1 MKKYRDWKKV
11 HNLSYLA
18 FLLVSIH
25 AMMIVADFR
34 FNTMEILAFAM
45 AVTVIAIFIQKFIQK
60 RSASEQEGTWT
71 LVAFTGLVRLLK
83 RPDRE

>member
-1 MKKYRDWKKV
+1 MMK
-11 HNLSYLA
+11 
-18 FLLVSIH
+18 
-25 AMMIVADFR
+25 
-34 FNTMEILAFAM
+34 ILAFVM

>member
-34 FNTMEILAFAM
+34 FNTMEIFAFAM
-45 AVTVIAIFIQKFIQK
+45 AVTVIAIFIQK